1 MIRILGIETSCDE
14 TAVAVVCD
22 QEINKRILSNVV
34 TSHLEPKDYGG
45 VVPEIAARSH
55 LRHLLQCYTKAL
67 QDANISANDIDAI
80 AVTSGPGLAGGL
92 LVGMNFAKGLAVSLN
107 KPILAINHLEAHA
120 LTARL
125 THDVAFPY
133 LLLLASGGHSQFM
146 LVKDVGNYT
155 LLGETLDDSAGECF
169 DKCAKMMRLPY
180 PGGPQIEQLA
190 LKGNKDAFAL
200 PIPLIRQS
208 GCNLSFSGLKT
219 AFREIITSDKNT
231 FSKEDC
237 AACLQKT
244 ISDHLINKLNK
255 ALKMIACPISSIV
268 ISGGVA
274 ANQYIRSGFNQ
285 FAQANN
291 LIAIYPPIHL
301 CTDNAAMIAWV
312 GLERYIRYE
321 KSHLDFKCQPR
332 WPLIN
337 LN

>member
-14 TAVAVVCD
+14 TAVAVVCN
-22 QEINKRILSNVV
+22 QEIDKRILSNVV

-55 LRHLLQCYTKAL
+55 LSHLMQCYTKAL
-67 QDANISANDIDAI
+67 QEANIKASDIDAI

-125 THDVAFPY
+125 THDVVFPY
-133 LLLLASGGHSQFM
+133 LLLLASGGHSQFI
-146 LVKDVGNYT
+146 LVKDVGDYH

-169 DKCAKMMRLPY
+169 DKCAKMMGLPY

-190 LKGNKDAFAL
+190 LEGNDHAFHL
-200 PIPLIRQS
+200 PIPLLHQP

-219 AFREIITSDKNT
+219 AFREVITSDKNT

-244 ISDHLINKLNK
+244 ISDHLINKLSK
-255 ALKMIACPISSIV
+255 AVKMIDLTITCVV

-274 ANQYIRSGFNQ
+274 ANQYIRSRLNEFTQ
-285 FAQANN
+285 NN
-291 LIAIYPPIHL
+291 HLKAIYPPIHL

-312 GLERYIRYE
+312 GLERYLRYE

-332 WPLIN
+332 WPLIT